1 LRDEVLEMY
10 VRMVWGK
17 LRAGSW
23 QEYEHH
29 YTERVVGPAQK
40 VKGLRE
46 RQLLRSTED
55 PDEGISL
62 SMWDTLEDLLNYERG
77 ELRGGLA
84 KEVEHLY
91 RGEYWVKHFEV
102 NSTLR

>member
-1 LRDEVLEMY
+1 MY

-17 LRAGSW
+17 LRPGTW
-23 QEYEHH
+23 GDYEHH
-29 YTERVVGPAQK
+29 YNERVSTGNNDIP
-40 VKGLRE
+40 GLRE

-62 SMWDTLEDLLNYERG
+62 SIWESMEEMLNYERG
-77 ELRGGLA
+77 EFRQKLA
-84 KEVEHLY
+84 QEVEHLY

-102 NSTLR
+102 TDQ